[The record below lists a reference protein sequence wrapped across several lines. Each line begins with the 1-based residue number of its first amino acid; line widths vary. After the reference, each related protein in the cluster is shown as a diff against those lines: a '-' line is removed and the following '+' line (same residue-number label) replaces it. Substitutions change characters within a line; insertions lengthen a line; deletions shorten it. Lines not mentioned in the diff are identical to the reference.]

1 MGDEIETEVEQP
13 ARPKRTAAQINAER
27 NAERLARINEINDG
41 VDGRRADQ
49 LQDVDDEKIV
59 GKFQDGEFDDSPEA
73 VEERAAQEE
82 AEAAQALREQ
92 TQRAEDAEREAAGE
106 ARRLQEEGAEPHSP
120 TAQVEPEVAA
130 EPGDEKLVNGTRHYL
145 TVVEGQERW
154 LTLKQLREQAS
165 KSAATEESL
174 QRAHDALKQ
183 ASTVALTPKE
193 EPAEVLSDEDLKNI
207 VLSAA
212 TGDIEAVDKL
222 VSVIKPK
229 PSGVT
234 PQDVSRLVTERLQTQ
249 REIEAGEGLAKDL
262 LSNKSLSPL
271 FKMRFNQYIEAHKNE
286 KILIR
291 DAYSAVAK
299 EMRTEF
305 APMLKQDQQA
315 TPTKAEKK
323 RTIVNPPVAA
333 GRLPPK
339 PDDDQEVP
347 IGTQIDQI
355 AKARGQERAYRQG
368 RR

>member
-1 MGDEIETEVEQP
+1 MGDEVETPEGEQ
-13 ARPKRTAAQINAER
+13 RPKRTAAQINAER

-49 LQDVDDEKIV
+49 LQDVDDEKVV
-59 GKFQDGEFDDSPEA
+59 GKFQGGEFDDSPEA
-73 VEERAAQEE
+73 AEERAAQED

-92 TQRAEDAEREAAGE
+92 AERAEAAEREAAGE
-106 ARRLQEEGAEPHSP
+106 ARRLQEEGAEPVRA
-120 TAQVEPEVAA
+120 TAEPET
-130 EPGDEKLVNGTRHYL
+130 EPEEEPADEKVINGVRHYL
-145 TVVEGQERW
+145 IVVEGQERW
-154 LTLKQLREQAS
+154 LTLKQLREQGS

-174 QRAHDALKQ
+174 QRAHDALQQ
-183 ASTVALTPKE
+183 ASRVALTPKE
-193 EPAEVLSDEDLKNI
+193 EPTEVLSDEDLEN
-207 VLSAA
+207 VFVSAS
-212 TGDIEAVDKL
+212 TGDMEAVKKL
-222 VSVIKPK
+222 VSVLKPK

-234 PQDVSRLVTERLQTQ
+234 PSDVSRLVTERLQTQ

-315 TPTKAEKK
+315 APTKADKK

-347 IGTQIDQI
+347 MSTQIDQI

>member
-13 ARPKRTAAQINAER
+13 ARLKRTAAQINAER

-92 TQRAEDAEREAAGE
+92 TQRAEDAEREATGE
-106 ARRLQEEGAEPHSP
+106 ARRLQEEGAEPVK
-120 TAQVEPEVAA
+120 AGEAEPEA
-130 EPGDEKLVNGTRHYL
+130 EPADEKIINGVRHYL
-145 TVVEGQERW
+145 IVVEGQERW
-154 LTLKQLREQAS
+154 LTLKQLREQGS

-193 EPAEVLSDEDLKNI
+193 EPAEVLSDEDLENI

-212 TGDIEAVDKL
+212 TGDTEAVKKL

-234 PQDVSRLVTERLQTQ
+234 PSDVSRLVTERLQTQ

-291 DAYSAVAK
+291 DAYSEVAK

-305 APMLKQDQQA
+305 APMLKQDQKA